1 MDKFYAYREL
11 GAAVILQVCTDYF
24 NCLRELKRYS
34 GGGDKIAEIY
44 QLCDDALL
52 NTSQLLYESDE
63 DKLAEIYD
71 LCNDHSLRLPRCSK
85 KILEKIKNRIR
96 EYKELVHEK
105 NDLED
110 FFLSDYFN
118 LFSFDSVY
126 FDGEDIMHKIRERE
140 ESGSRNLYGGFY

>member
-11 GAAVILQVCTDYF
+11 GAAVILQACTDYF

-34 GGGDKIAEIY
+34 GDGDKIAEIY
-44 QLCDDALL
+44 QLCGDALL
-52 NTSQLLYESDE
+52 NTAQFSYENNM

-71 LCNDHSLRLPRCSK
+71 LCNDHSLKLPRCSQ

-96 EYKELVHEK
+96 NYNELVNEK
-105 NDLED
+105 NDIED
-110 FFLSDYFN
+110 FFVSDYFN
-118 LFSFDSVY
+118 LFSFDSAYV
-126 FDGEDIMHKIRERE
+126 DGEDIMHKIRERE